1 MANGHSAEGIE
12 ATVGRDFEFSEDL
25 RGPDV
30 DPMHDPRYPR
40 IPQNTNWQ
48 QQQTNQQRQE
58 EEEWQKADQPAVD
71 AINLQELQMKKLSG
85 EEALDKMVKAFKRP
99 FPLREVLTRPGK
111 GSILIH
117 YIDSR
122 SVQKRLDDVV
132 GIDNWQTKMHETRSG
147 TRVLCELSVRING
160 EWITKTDGSG
170 DTDFEKEK
178 GAISR
183 ALCRAATHF
192 GIGRYLYN
200 PAAFDRNNTPATWAT
215 PEGYDKMVAARADPT
230 MYSHIE

>member
-1 MANGHSAEGIE
+1 MANGHSAEAIE
-12 ATVGRDFEFSEDL
+12 ATFSEDL
-25 RGPDV
+25 RGPDGIRA
-30 DPMHDPRYPR
+30 PLNAGWEQQE
-40 IPQNTNWQ
+40 QNER
-48 QQQTNQQRQE
+48 QRQE
-58 EEEWQKADQPAVD
+58 TEWQKEDEVEILKQRD
-71 AINLQELQMKKLSG
+71 LSLLQIEL
-85 EEALDKMVKAFKRP
+85 KRP
-99 FPLREVLTRPGK
+99 FPIKEVQSRPGK
-111 GSILIH
+111 GSTLLH
-117 YIDSR
+117 YIDAR
-122 SVQKRLDDVV
+122 SVMKRLDDVV
-132 GIDNWQTKMHETRSG
+132 GMANWQTKIIETASG
-147 TRVLCELSVRING
+147 TRVLCELSVKIEG

>member
-1 MANGHSAEGIE
+1 MANGHSVEGIE
-12 ATVGRDFEFSEDL
+12 ATVGRDSEFSEDL

-85 EEALDKMVKAFKRP
+85 EEALTKIATAFKRP
-99 FPLREVLTRPGK
+99 FPIREVLDRPAK
-111 GSILIH
+111 GPGSKLLH
-117 YIDSR
+117 YIDAR
-122 SVQKRLDDVV
+122 SVMKRLDDVV
-132 GIDNWQTKMHETRSG
+132 GVENWQSKFIETSSG
-147 TRVLCELSVRING
+147 TRVLCELSVRLAG

-183 ALCRAATHF
+183 ALVRAATNF

-200 PAAFDRNNTPATWAT
+200 PKAFDKNNNPATWAT
-215 PEGYDKMVAARADPT
+215 PEGYDKMMSERA
-230 MYSHIE
+230 EQG

>member
-1 MANGHSAEGIE
+1 MANGHSAEAIE
-12 ATVGRDFEFSEDL
+12 ATTDRDLFSPDL
-25 RGPDV
+25 RGPDGIRA
-30 DPMHDPRYPR
+30 PLNAGWEQQE
-40 IPQNTNWQ
+40 QNEK
-48 QQQTNQQRQE
+48 QRQE
-58 EEEWQKADQPAVD
+58 EEWQKEDEAEMMID
-71 AINLQELQMKKLSG
+71 AISQALKK
-85 EEALDKMVKAFKRP
+85 P
-99 FPLREVLTRPGK
+99 FPISEVLTRPSK
-111 GSILIH
+111 GQGSKLLH
-117 YIDSR
+117 YIDAR
-122 SVQKRLDDVV
+122 SVMKRLDDVV
-132 GIDNWQTKMHETRSG
+132 GMANWQTKIIETASG
-147 TRVLCELSVRING
+147 TRVLCELSVKIEG

>member
-1 MANGHSAEGIE
+1 MANGHSAEAIE
-12 ATVGRDFEFSEDL
+12 SIFSEDL
-25 RGPDV
+25 RGPDGPSV
-30 DPMHDPRYPR
+30 
-40 IPQNTNWQ
+40 PQNAGWEQ
-48 QQQTNQQRQE
+48 QELNEKQRQE
-58 EEEWQKADQPAVD
+58 TEWQKED
-71 AINLQELQMKKLSG
+71 
-85 EEALDKMVKAFKRP
+85 EARMMIDGVSEAFKRP
-99 FPLREVLTRPGK
+99 FPIKEVLSRPGK
-111 GSILIH
+111 GSTLLH
-117 YIDSR
+117 YIDAR
-122 SVQKRLDDVV
+122 SVMKRLDDVV
-132 GIDNWQTKMHETRSG
+132 GMANWQTKIIETASG
-147 TRVLCELSVRING
+147 TRVLCELSVKIEG

-215 PEGYDKMVAARADPT
+215 PEGYDKMVAARADPA